1 VPVTS
6 KAGNPHWSGVVAWQ
20 SRLRLIEG
28 EPDPVFRNRL
38 ITAAYDDLSRET
50 ATLLGDIDANWLTF
64 GKWASFTAG
73 RFIRG
78 EGAPVRWGA
87 GKVSEG
93 NVAIICDIAPKFVRF
108 LELADADSAQ
118 NLAALVASDDLL
130 GRNPNSL
137 EAFSSYAEALSIDNS
152 LDDAGSA
159 QAMLRGNLLVAH
171 HEQSLADD
179 FVDDAIP
186 LGGLFGVIATRFV
199 TLDIPEGSLDLSE
212 PVPCPQYLH
221 GERWPLALSEIS
233 DARLIA
239 LVRSYGH
246 EWGMTDG
253 SAATT
258 WEVFD
263 ERMGFIAQFFRAY
276 QRDPSLRAPMTD
288 R

>member
-1 VPVTS
+1 MS
-6 KAGNPHWSGVVAWQ
+6 SRAGIPQWSGVAAWQ
-20 SRLRLIEG
+20 SRLRRIEG

-50 ATLLGDIDANWLTF
+50 ACLLGEVDANWLTF

-87 GKVSEG
+87 GKVAEG
-93 NVAIICDIAPKFVRF
+93 NVAIICNIAPQFVRF
-108 LELADADSAQ
+108 LELADADSAHD
-118 NLAALVASDDLL
+118 LAALVASDDLL
-130 GRNPNSL
+130 GRNAASL
-137 EAFSSYAEALSIDNS
+137 EAFSSYAEALRIDND

-159 QAMLRGNLLVAH
+159 QAMLRGNLLIAH
-171 HEQSLADD
+171 HEQALADD
-179 FVDDAIP
+179 FVDDAMP

-212 PVPCPQYLH
+212 PVPYPQYLH

-233 DARLIA
+233 DARLNE
-239 LVRSYGH
+239 LLRSYGH

-276 QRDPSLRAPMTD
+276 QRDPSLRSPMTD

>member
-1 VPVTS
+1 M
-6 KAGNPHWSGVVAWQ
+6 
-20 SRLRLIEG
+20 
-28 EPDPVFRNRL
+28 
-38 ITAAYDDLSRET
+38 
-50 ATLLGDIDANWLTF
+50 
-64 GKWASFTAG
+64 
-73 RFIRG
+73 
-78 EGAPVRWGA
+78 RWGA

-93 NVAIICDIAPKFVRF
+93 NVAIICDIAPQFVRF

-118 NLAALVASDDLL
+118 DLASLVASDELL

-137 EAFSSYAEALSIDNS
+137 EAFSSYAEALGIDNV
-152 LDDAGSA
+152 LNDAGSA

-179 FVDDAIP
+179 FVDDAMP
-186 LGGLFGVIATRFV
+186 LGGLFGLIATRFV

-212 PVPCPQYLH
+212 TVPCPQYLH

-233 DARLIA
+233 DVGLNE

-246 EWGMTDG
+246 EWGLTDG
-253 SAATT
+253 SAVTT

-263 ERMGFIAQFFRAY
+263 ERVGFISQFFRAY
-276 QRDPSLRAPMTD
+276 QRDPSLRSPMPD

>member
-1 VPVTS
+1 MVRV
-6 KAGNPHWSGVVAWQ
+6 AAWQ

-28 EPDPVFRNRL
+28 EPDPVLRNRL
-38 ITAAYDDLSRET
+38 ITAAYDDLSREI
-50 ATLLGDIDANWLTF
+50 ASLLGEVDANWLTF

-87 GKVSEG
+87 GKVAEG
-93 NVAIICDIAPKFVRF
+93 NISIICDIAPQFVRF
-108 LELADADSAQ
+108 LELADADSAHDR
-118 NLAALVASDDLL
+118 AALVASDDLL
-130 GRNPNSL
+130 GRNPTSL
-137 EAFSSYAEALSIDNS
+137 EAFSSYAEALRIDND

-171 HEQSLADD
+171 HEQALADD
-179 FVDDAIP
+179 FVDDAMP

-212 PVPCPQYLH
+212 PVPFPQYLY

-233 DARLIA
+233 DARLNE

-246 EWGMTDG
+246 EWGRTDG

-258 WEVFD
+258 WEVFN
-263 ERMGFIAQFFRAY
+263 ERMGYIAQFFRAY
-276 QRDPSLRAPMTD
+276 QRDPSLRSPMPD
-288 R
+288 W

>member
-1 VPVTS
+1 VTS
-6 KAGNPHWSGVVAWQ
+6 RAGIPEWSGVAAWQ
-20 SRLRLIEG
+20 SRLRLIQG
-28 EPDPVFRNRL
+28 EPDPVLRNRL

-50 ATLLGDIDANWLTF
+50 ATLLGEIDANWLTF

-87 GKVSEG
+87 GKVAEG
-93 NVAIICDIAPKFVRF
+93 NVAIICDIAPQFVRF

-118 NLAALVASDDLL
+118 DLAALVASDDLL
-130 GRNPNSL
+130 GRNPTSL
-137 EAFSSYAEALSIDNS
+137 EAFSSYAEALSIDND

-171 HEQSLADD
+171 HEQALADD
-179 FVDDAIP
+179 YVDDAMP
-186 LGGLFGVIATRFV
+186 LGGLFGVITTRFV

-221 GERWPLALSEIS
+221 GERWPLALSKIS
-233 DARLIA
+233 DARLNA

-246 EWGMTDG
+246 DWGMTDG

-276 QRDPSLRAPMTD
+276 QRDPSLRAPMLG

>member
-1 VPVTS
+1 MVRV
-6 KAGNPHWSGVVAWQ
+6 AAWQ

-28 EPDPVFRNRL
+28 EPDPVLRNRL
-38 ITAAYDDLSRET
+38 ITAAYDDLSREI
-50 ATLLGDIDANWLTF
+50 ASLLGEVDANWLTF

-87 GKVSEG
+87 GKVAEG
-93 NVAIICDIAPKFVRF
+93 NVAIICDIAPQFVRV

-118 NLAALVASDDLL
+118 DLAALVASDDLL
-130 GRNPNSL
+130 GRNPTSL
-137 EAFSSYAEALSIDNS
+137 EAFSSYAEALRIDND

-171 HEQSLADD
+171 HEQALADD
-179 FVDDAIP
+179 FVDDAMP

-212 PVPCPQYLH
+212 PVPYPQYLY

-246 EWGMTDG
+246 EWGRTDG

-276 QRDPSLRAPMTD
+276 QRDPSLRSPMPD

>member
-1 VPVTS
+1 MSSRVGIPQ
-6 KAGNPHWSGVVAWQ
+6 WSGVAAWQ

-50 ATLLGDIDANWLTF
+50 AILLGEVDANWLTF

-87 GKVSEG
+87 GKIAEG
-93 NVAIICDIAPKFVRF
+93 NVAIICDIAPQFVRF
-108 LELADADSAQ
+108 LELADADSAH
-118 NLAALVASDDLL
+118 NLEALVASDDLL

-137 EAFSSYAEALSIDNS
+137 EAFSSYAEALRIDND

-171 HEQSLADD
+171 HEQALADD
-179 FVDDAIP
+179 FVDDAMP

-212 PVPCPQYLH
+212 PVPFPQYLY

-233 DARLIA
+233 DARLNE

-246 EWGMTDG
+246 EWGRTDG

-276 QRDPSLRAPMTD
+276 QRDPSLHSPMPD

>member
-1 VPVTS
+1 M
-6 KAGNPHWSGVVAWQ
+6 
-20 SRLRLIEG
+20 LG
-28 EPDPVFRNRL
+28 EV
-38 ITAAYDDLSRET
+38 
-50 ATLLGDIDANWLTF
+50 DANWLTF

-87 GKVSEG
+87 GR
-93 NVAIICDIAPKFVRF
+93 NIAIICDIAPQFVRF
-108 LELADADSAQ
+108 LELADADSAHD
-118 NLAALVASDDLL
+118 LAALVASDDLL

-137 EAFSSYAEALSIDNS
+137 EAFSSYAEALRIDND

-179 FVDDAIP
+179 FVDDAKP

-199 TLDIPEGSLDLSE
+199 TLDLPEGTLDLSQ
-212 PVPCPQYLH
+212 PVPRPRYLH
-221 GERWPLALSEIS
+221 GDRWPLALSEIS
-233 DARLIA
+233 DVRLNE

-258 WEVFD
+258 WEVFN
-263 ERMGFIAQFFRAY
+263 ERMGYIAQFFRAY

>member
-1 VPVTS
+1 MTS
-6 KAGNPHWSGVVAWQ
+6 RAGIPEWSGVAAWQ

-28 EPDPVFRNRL
+28 EPDPVFRNRF
-38 ITAAYDDLSRET
+38 ITAAYDDLSREI
-50 ATLLGDIDANWLTF
+50 ASLLGEVDANWLTF

-87 GKVSEG
+87 GKVAEG
-93 NVAIICDIAPKFVRF
+93 NISIICDIAPQFVRF
-108 LELADADSAQ
+108 LELADADSAHD
-118 NLAALVASDDLL
+118 LAALVASDDLL
-130 GRNPNSL
+130 GRNPTSL
-137 EAFSSYAEALSIDNS
+137 EAFSSYAEALRIDND

-171 HEQSLADD
+171 HEQALADD
-179 FVDDAIP
+179 FVDDAMP

-212 PVPCPQYLH
+212 PVPFPQYLY

-233 DARLIA
+233 DARLNE

-246 EWGMTDG
+246 EWGRTDG

-276 QRDPSLRAPMTD
+276 QCDPSLRSPMPD

>member
-1 VPVTS
+1 MTPR
-6 KAGNPHWSGVVAWQ
+6 AGIPQWSGVAAWR
-20 SRLRLIEG
+20 SRLRLLEG
-28 EPDPVFRNRL
+28 EPDPVHRNRL

-50 ATLLGDIDANWLTF
+50 ASVLGEVDANWLTF

-87 GKVSEG
+87 GKVAEG
-93 NVAIICDIAPKFVRF
+93 NIAIICDIAPQFVRF
-108 LELADADSAQ
+108 LELADADSAHD
-118 NLAALVASDDLL
+118 LAALVASDDLL

-137 EAFSSYAEALSIDNS
+137 EAFSSYAEALRIDND

-179 FVDDAIP
+179 FVDDAMP

-199 TLDIPEGSLDLSE
+199 TLDLPEGTLDLSQ
-212 PVPCPQYLH
+212 PVPRPRYLH
-221 GERWPLALSEIS
+221 GDRWPLALSEIS
-233 DARLIA
+233 DVRLNE

-258 WEVFD
+258 WEVFN
-263 ERMGFIAQFFRAY
+263 ERMGYIAQFFRAY

>member
-1 VPVTS
+1 MTS
-6 KAGNPHWSGVVAWQ
+6 RAGIPEWSGVAAWQ
-20 SRLRLIEG
+20 SRLRLIQG
-28 EPDPVFRNRL
+28 EPDPVLRNRL

-50 ATLLGDIDANWLTF
+50 ATLLGEIDANWLTF

-87 GKVSEG
+87 GKVAEG
-93 NVAIICDIAPKFVRF
+93 NVAIICDIAPQFVRF

-118 NLAALVASDDLL
+118 DLAALVASDDLL
-130 GRNPNSL
+130 GRNPTSL
-137 EAFSSYAEALSIDNS
+137 EAFSSYAEALSIDND

-171 HEQSLADD
+171 HEQALADD
-179 FVDDAIP
+179 YVDDAMP
-186 LGGLFGVIATRFV
+186 LGGLFGVITTRFV

-221 GERWPLALSEIS
+221 GERWPLALSKIS
-233 DARLIA
+233 DARLNA

-246 EWGMTDG
+246 DWGMTDG

-276 QRDPSLRAPMTD
+276 QRDPSLRAPMLG

>member
-1 VPVTS
+1 MS
-6 KAGNPHWSGVVAWQ
+6 SRAGIPQWSGVAAWQ
-20 SRLRLIEG
+20 SRLRRIEG

-50 ATLLGDIDANWLTF
+50 ACLLGEVDANWLTF

-87 GKVSEG
+87 GKVAEG
-93 NVAIICDIAPKFVRF
+93 NVAIICNIAPQFVRF
-108 LELADADSAQ
+108 LELADADSAHD
-118 NLAALVASDDLL
+118 LAALVASDDLL
-130 GRNPNSL
+130 GRNAASL
-137 EAFSSYAEALSIDNS
+137 EAFSSYAEALRIDND

-159 QAMLRGNLLVAH
+159 QAMLRGNLLIAH
-171 HEQSLADD
+171 HEQALADD
-179 FVDDAIP
+179 FVDDAMP

-212 PVPCPQYLH
+212 PVPYPQYLH

-233 DARLIA
+233 DARLNE
-239 LVRSYGH
+239 LLRSYGH

-276 QRDPSLRAPMTD
+276 QRDPSLRSPMPD